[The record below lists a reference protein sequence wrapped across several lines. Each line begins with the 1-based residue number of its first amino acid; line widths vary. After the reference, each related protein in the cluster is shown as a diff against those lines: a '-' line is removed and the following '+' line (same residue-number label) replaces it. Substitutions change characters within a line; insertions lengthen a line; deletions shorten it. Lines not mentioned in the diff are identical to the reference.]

1 MSRFSCSTLNLN
13 LITISKKI
21 KVLKT
26 FRLHLIFVLTAL
38 DLYFDFLDQ
47 NQVFFDSFNRNRVCF
62 DFVLD
67 LKKFL
72 DHGFSEA

>member
-1 MSRFSCSTLNLN
+1 MSRLSCSSFNLN
-13 LITISKKI
+13 LITILKKI

-26 FRLHLIFVLTAL
+26 FRLHLIYVVTAL

-72 DHGFSEA
+72 DRGFSDA